1 MPVEIER
8 KFLLTD
14 KPPVVA
20 GVEMVQGYLCKDPD
34 RTIRV
39 RLERGGD
46 GGKEDRA
53 VLSVKGKPVGLTRP
67 EYEYSIPIDEAQELM
82 ELCIGSLV
90 EKTRYRHHVGKHVW
104 EVDVFHGE
112 NEGLVVAEIEL
123 SAEAESYDKPDW
135 IGAEVSSDL
144 RYANSNLS
152 INPYRQ
158 WQIADR

>member
-20 GVEMVQGYLCKDPD
+20 GVEMVQGYLCKDAD

-39 RLERGGD
+39 RLERDED
-46 GGKEDRA
+46 GGKQGRA

>member
-8 KFLLTD
+8 KFLLID
-14 KPPVVA
+14 KPPAVA
-20 GVEMVQGYLCKDPD
+20 GVEMVQGYLCKDAD

-39 RLERGGD
+39 RLERDEGGA
-46 GGKEDRA
+46 KEGRA
-53 VLSVKGKPVGLTRP
+53 VLTVKGKPIGLTRP

-82 ELCIGSLV
+82 ELCVGSLV
-90 EKTRYRHHVGKHVW
+90 EKTRYRHRVGRHIW

-123 SAEAESYDKPDW
+123 SDEAELFEKPDW
-135 IGAEVSSDL
+135 VGAEVSSES
-144 RYANSNLS
+144 RYANSKLS

-158 WQIADR
+158 W

>member
-1 MPVEIER
+1 MLRWSKVIYVRIQIEPFECGLSEVGTEV
-8 KFLLTD
+8 K
-14 KPPVVA
+14 
-20 GVEMVQGYLCKDPD
+20 Q
-34 RTIRV
+34 
-39 RLERGGD
+39 
-46 GGKEDRA
+46 DRA

>member
-20 GVEMVQGYLCKDPD
+20 GVEMVQGYLCKDAD

-39 RLERGGD
+39 RLERDED
-46 GGKEDRA
+46 GVKEGRA
-53 VLSVKGKPVGLTRP
+53 VLTVKGKPVGLTRP
-67 EYEYSIPIDEAQELM
+67 EYEYSIPMNEAQELM
-82 ELCIGSLV
+82 GLCVGSLV
-90 EKTRYRHHVGKHVW
+90 EKTRYRHHVGKYVW

-123 SAEAESYDKPDW
+123 SDESECFDKPDW
-135 IGAEVSSDL
+135 VGDEVSANP
-144 RYANSNLS
+144 RYANSKLS
-152 INPYRQ
+152 THPFRK
-158 WQIADR
+158 W

>member
-20 GVEMVQGYLCKDPD
+20 GVEMVQGYLCKDAD

-39 RLERGGD
+39 RLERDED
-46 GGKEDRA
+46 GVKEGRA
-53 VLSVKGKPVGLTRP
+53 VLTVKGMPVGLTRP
-67 EYEYSIPIDEAQELM
+67 EYEYAIPMHEAQELM
-82 ELCIGSLV
+82 QLCKGSLV
-90 EKTRYRHHVGKHVW
+90 EKTRYRHQVGKHVW

-123 SAEAESYDKPDW
+123 SDEAESFDKPDW
-135 IGAEVSSDL
+135 VGDEVSADP
-144 RYANSNLS
+144 RYANSKLS
-152 INPYRQ
+152 THPFRK
-158 WQIADR
+158 W

>member
-46 GGKEDRA
+46 VGKEDRA

>member
-20 GVEMVQGYLCKDPD
+20 GVEMVQGYLCKDAD

-39 RLERGGD
+39 RLERDED
-46 GGKEDRA
+46 GGKQGRA
-53 VLSVKGKPVGLTRP
+53 VLTVKGKPVGLTRP
-67 EYEYSIPIDEAQELM
+67 EYEYSIPMNEAQELM
-82 ELCIGSLV
+82 GLCVGSLV
-90 EKTRYRHHVGKHVW
+90 EKTRYRYHVGKHVW

-123 SAEAESYDKPDW
+123 SDESECFDKPDW
-135 IGAEVSSDL
+135 VGAEVSSDS
-144 RYANSNLS
+144 RYANSKLS
-152 INPYRQ
+152 INPYSK
-158 WQIADR
+158 W